1 MMEITDARILSKM
14 NNYYVHLIAPALMKD
29 EEIIKFQTNLREVML
44 FIKYSKDKE
53 KLIRILEANEERFR
67 QVERRAVDVI
77 EIITHTGI
85 KYSEGEVTVDMCQA
99 IQEMRAESEREGE
112 LKKAQESARN
122 FYEMG
127 IDIEK
132 IAQGLGYALETV
144 KQWLNLAV

>member
-1 MMEITDARILSKM
+1 
-14 NNYYVHLIAPALMKD
+14 
-29 EEIIKFQTNLREVML
+29 
-44 FIKYSKDKE
+44 
-53 KLIRILEANEERFR
+53 
-67 QVERRAVDVI
+67 
-77 EIITHTGI
+77 
-85 KYSEGEVTVDMCQA
+85 MCQA
-99 IQEMRAESEREGE
+99 IQEMRAESEREGELKGE

>member
-1 MMEITDARILSKM
+1 
-14 NNYYVHLIAPALMKD
+14 
-29 EEIIKFQTNLREVML
+29 
-44 FIKYSKDKE
+44 
-53 KLIRILEANEERFR
+53 
-67 QVERRAVDVI
+67 
-77 EIITHTGI
+77 
-85 KYSEGEVTVDMCQA
+85 MCQA
-99 IQEMRAESEREGE
+99 IQEMRAESEREGELRGELKGE